1 MSRNHLDR
9 ETSPY
14 LLQHKNN
21 PVHWYPWGDE
31 ALNAAKSE
39 NKPILLSIGY
49 AACHWCHV
57 MAHESFEN
65 PDIADEM
72 NERFINIKVD
82 REERPD
88 IDNIYQTALQLL
100 GEHGGWPL
108 TMFLTPDGDPF
119 WGGTYFPP
127 TPRYGR
133 PGFDQVLKSISH
145 TYQNAPDQVDGNVG
159 AIRDAMQ
166 NALAPRGGGMMS
178 LETLDQISAAAVR
191 MVDPYSGG
199 TQGAPKFPQPMF
211 FRFLWAAHLRSNSAI
226 FADAVTLSVDNMCQ
240 GGIYDHLEGGFA
252 RYSTDDRWLAPHFE
266 KMLYDNALLLELM
279 SDVFLKTKSPLYK
292 KRAAET
298 VGWLLDEMKNGKEGA
313 DGFAFAGALDADS
326 EGEEGKFYVWSLDEV
341 REVLGDDADAF
352 ARIYDVT
359 PEGNWE
365 GKTILNRLH
374 TKEWDDA
381 QEHAMA
387 PLREKLLARR
397 ATRIRPGRDDKILA
411 DWNGLAIAGLVRA
424 GIVFDEP
431 DWTGL
436 AKDVFAWVKLNMTAE
451 DGRLRHSF
459 CAGKLQHPA
468 IIDDYANMARAALY
482 LYEATGDDDYIADA
496 ESWVKIAD
504 DHYYDQGQGGYFI
517 SADDTPGLVAR
528 PKPIFDNAQP
538 AGNGTMA
545 EVLVRLSLMTGKP
558 SYRTRAEQLAETF
571 MAEEPTH
578 NIHHPTLLIAWEL
591 LMRGTQIVIAGDI
604 DDPAAEALADVAL
617 KTPNRLSV
625 VTRIAPDK
633 ELPADHAA
641 AGKNM
646 VDGKPAAYVCV
657 GPTCSLPVTDP
668 KALADALGNR

>member
-14 LLQHKNN
+14 LLQHKDN
-21 PVHWYPWGDE
+21 PVHWYPWGNE
-31 ALNAAKSE
+31 ALEAARSQ
-39 NKPILLSIGY
+39 NKPILLSVGY

-65 PDIADEM
+65 PAIADEM
-72 NERFINIKVD
+72 NARFINIKVD

-145 TYQNAPDQVDGNVG
+145 TYENAPDQVDGNVG

-166 NALAPRGGGMMS
+166 NALAPRGGGTMS

-226 FADAVTLSVDNMCQ
+226 FADAVTLSLDNMCQ
-240 GGIYDHLEGGFA
+240 GGIYDHLGGGFA

-279 SDVFLKTKSPLYK
+279 SDVYLKTRSPLYK

-298 VGWLLDEMKNGKEGA
+298 VGWLLGEMKNGKDGA

-326 EGEEGKFYVWSLDEV
+326 EEEEGKFYVWSLDEV
-341 REVLGDDADAF
+341 REVLGEDADTF
-352 ARIYDVT
+352 AKVYDVT
-359 PEGNWE
+359 PDGNWE

-374 TKEWDDA
+374 TMGWDNA
-381 QEHAMA
+381 QENAMA

-411 DWNGLAIAGLVRA
+411 DWNGLVIAGLVRA
-424 GIVFDEP
+424 GLVFDEP
-431 DWTGL
+431 SWVGL
-436 AKDVFAWVKLNMTAE
+436 ATDVFAWVKSNMTAE

-482 LYEATGDDDYIADA
+482 LSEATGDDSYLTDA
-496 ESWVKIAD
+496 ENWVKIAD
-504 DHYYDQGQGGYFI
+504 DHYYDQDQGGYFI

-545 EVLVRLSLMTGKP
+545 EVLVRLSLMTGK
-558 SYRTRAEQLAETF
+558 SSHRARAEQLVDTF
-571 MAEEPTH
+571 MTEEPTH

-604 DDPAAEALADVAL
+604 DDPSTDALADVAL

-625 VTRIAPDK
+625 VTRIAPGK
-633 ELPADHAA
+633 ELPANHAA
-641 AGKNM
+641 AGKDT
-646 VDGKPAAYVCV
+646 VDGNPAAYVCV

-668 KALADALGNR
+668 KALADALGI